1 VLSGWIE
8 NWAVYRRLP
17 EALAHQ
23 PRLVYAFG
31 AEAMQRA
38 AGWFERNVAGL
49 GGNIALGFLLG
60 MTPVVAAFFGVPLDV
75 RHVTLSTGSLAL
87 AASTTGLAVFGSAAF
102 WLACAG
108 IAVVG
113 ALNLGV
119 SFTLALWVAIR
130 ATRARALSR
139 RRVYRAVLARLV
151 TSPRDFLVPPQTART
166 SGGTAGGR

>member
-8 NWAVYRRLP
+8 NWAVYRQLP

-23 PRLVYAFG
+23 PRLVHAFG
-31 AEAMQRA
+31 REAMQRA
-38 AGWFERNVAGL
+38 AQWFERNVAGL
-49 GGNIALGFLLG
+49 GGNVALGFLLG
-60 MTPVVAAFFGVPLDV
+60 MTPVVAAFFGVALDA

-87 AASTTGLAVFGSAAF
+87 SAATIGASVFGDPSF

-113 ALNLGV
+113 VLNLGV
-119 SFTLALWVAIR
+119 SFSLALMVAIR
-130 ATRARALSR
+130 ATRPRGLSR

-151 TSPRDFLVPPQTART
+151 TSPRDFLLPPRRVREPAAQA
-166 SGGTAGGR
+166 